1 MKQKRLFVLSG
12 PSGCGKSTW
21 VQKQIT
27 THGGNWVSRD
37 LIRLSLVEEN
47 ESYFSHE
54 PTVLQE
60 FYDEINAKLASQ
72 RYHSD
77 VYADAT
83 HLTPKA
89 RRDFFNH
96 IQKDLATE
104 IIAVSFE
111 VPTAVAVE
119 RNSNR
124 VGRANVPMTVIR
136 DMNGRFIPPI
146 MEEGYTAI
154 IHINEKGEERRE
166 DKHE

>member
-1 MKQKRLFVLSG
+1 M
-12 PSGCGKSTW
+12 
-21 VQKQIT
+21 
-27 THGGNWVSRD
+27 SRD
-37 LIRLSLVEEN
+37 LIRLSLVEED

-54 PTVLQE
+54 PTVLKE
-60 FYDEINAKLASQ
+60 FYEEINSKLASQ

-89 RRDFFNH
+89 RREFFRN
-96 IQKDLATE
+96 INKELADE

-111 VPTAVAVE
+111 IPTDVAVA
-119 RNSNR
+119 RNENR

-146 MEEGYTAI
+146 LEEGYDAI
-154 IHINEKGEERRE
+154 IHINENGEERRE
-166 DKHE
+166 EKNG